1 MEEKTFYQYKVI
13 WCNEYDEEEPWC
25 KVTTK
30 GLLIAASFTDAVDQ
44 VEKSFD
50 AVDTVEISAI
60 NDCDLLDYEDLL
72 LFLAPKSNT
81 KSTIGPQL
89 ITALEDAINMEGLE
103 DDGLEGND

>member
-13 WCNEYDEEEPWC
+13 WYNESDEEEPWC

-30 GLLIAASFTDAVDQ
+30 GLLTAVSFTSAASQ
-44 VEKSFD
+44 VEKNFD
-50 AVDTVEISAI
+50 AIDSVEISAI

-72 LFLAPKSNT
+72 LFLAPKSNI

-89 ITALEDAINMEGLE
+89 IAALEEAINMEGLE
-103 DDGLEGND
+103 DDGLERDN